1 MIAPLQNPT
10 VAPASIDYPES
21 DGKPMAET
29 DLHRDVI
36 VRIIQLLQSFLTD
49 TLAYVSGNLL
59 IYYEEGNPQRSV
71 APDCFVVKGVEQR
84 RRRVYKVWEEG
95 KAPDVV
101 FEITSNRTRR
111 EDLGLKKE
119 LYARLGVQEY
129 FLYDPTA
136 DYLQPPLQGFWL
148 GDGGYRQPSPG
159 ADGGLLS
166 QELSLRLVLDES
178 GILQFYDLSTGQRL
192 LTAEERAEMAEAEV
206 ARLRA
211 ELEQLRR
218 RPE

>member
-1 MIAPLQNPT
+1 MIAPLQKTT
-10 VAPASIDYPES
+10 VAPTSIDYPES
-21 DGKPMAET
+21 DGKLMAET

-36 VRIIQLLQSFLTD
+36 VRIIQLLQSFLAD

-71 APDCFVVKGVEQR
+71 APDCFVVKGAEQR
-84 RRRVYKVWEEG
+84 HRRIYKVWEEG

-101 FEITSNRTRR
+101 FEVTSNRTKR
-111 EDLGLKKE
+111 EDLGLKKK

-129 FLYDPTA
+129 FPYDPTA

-148 GDGGYRQPSPG
+148 DNEAYRPLPPG
-159 ADGGLLS
+159 ADGSLLS
-166 QELSLRLVLDES
+166 RELGLRLVDAS
-178 GILQFYDLSTGQRL
+178 GTLQLYDLAGGQRL
-192 LTAEERAEMAEAEV
+192 LTAEERAEAAEAEV
-206 ARLRA
+206 DRLRA
-211 ELEQLRR
+211 ELEQLRG